1 MPNSLTGA
9 ERQKKYKENNQKKVE
24 LNRLIQNIRR
34 QNLKYDADKAAEA
47 REAGK
52 KRKAEYRARKKAL
65 DENKENNMDLSDVT
79 LASDD
84 TDTNQNDTSNA
95 SDHNSSFKTPKR
107 QGQILSGDISSDSSF
122 LSSNEKATPSRQH
135 AIEQKI
141 RKKITNSIP
150 KNMKILLMKIMI

>member
-1 MPNSLTGA
+1 MQNSLTGA

-24 LNRLIQNIRR
+24 LNQLKQNIRR

-107 QGQILSGDISSDSSF
+107 RRDISSDSSF

-135 AIEQKI
+135 AIGQQI
-141 RKKITNSIP
+141 RKKNYKKS
-150 KNMKILLMKIMI
+150 M